1 MSLPEVLYLAMG
13 AIIARILLEHIST
26 KGYTFLQWSQ
36 FIFEVMRIVILW
48 PLVLFLRTFES
59 WLKEEESQN

>member
-13 AIIARILLEHIST
+13 AIIARILLEHTTT
-26 KGYTFLQWSQ
+26 KGYSTLQWSQ
-36 FIFEVMRIVILW
+36 FIFEVLRIIILW
-48 PLVLFLRTFES
+48 PLVLFLRTFQS